1 MGSRWLHPAIRDER
15 GQAAVGLVA
24 AVPILIALAL
34 ALTQFVLAGHAVLTA
49 ANAARAA
56 ARADYAGGDPERA
69 ARLALPPS
77 FRDRAE
83 VDSGSRRVSVEIE
96 APRALPL
103 GVRIP
108 VRAAALLGPADGVPG
123 G

>member
-1 MGSRWLHPAIRDER
+1 MGAETARTRSGEE
-15 GQAAVGLVA
+15 GQAAVALVA
-24 AVPILIALAL
+24 AVPVLILVALAMV
-34 ALTQFVLAGHAVLTA
+34 QFVLAGHAALTA

-56 ARADYAGGDPERA
+56 ARADYAGGSPERA
-69 ARLALPPS
+69 ARRAIPLS

-83 VDSGSRRVSVEIE
+83 VDVGDRRISVELD

-103 GVRIP
+103 GPRVP
-108 VRAAALLGPADGVPG
+108 VTAAALLGPADGVPG